1 MKKKI
6 LIRGPVL
13 SQSGYGEQSRFALRA
28 LKSREDLFDIFI
40 LPVAWGKTGWI
51 WEESEFRRWMD
62 EKITLTQV
70 LIQRKQLQ
78 VDVSLQITIP
88 NEFQKIAPINIGYT
102 AGIETHKCSPQWLPK
117 CNEMNKILVVS
128 NHAKNSL
135 VDTVAQATNQQT
147 GETFPYKIETPVEVV
162 WENTPRH
169 EPEEIPNLELKHD
182 FNFLAVSQI
191 SPRKN
196 FNNMVKWFVEE
207 FIDQEIGLVIKTN
220 LTSNSI
226 MDWDLLQDRIS
237 KLLESYQ
244 DRKCSVYLLHGDLSP
259 GQMTGLY
266 QNKKIKGMINIA
278 HGEGFGLPMFEAARE
293 GLPITTIGWS
303 GQLDFLHHDGK
314 NYFNKVDY
322 TLQPIQ
328 QQAVWPGVLEKD
340 SMWAVADQGSYKMAL
355 RKAYKNYDKMKKQAE
370 NLKVLVANN
379 FSDDKLFELFC
390 DSIYKPDPEYLEWMK
405 ELEALDE
412 D

>member
-6 LIRGPVL
+6 LVRAPVL
-13 SQSGYGEQSRFALRA
+13 SQSGYGEQARFALRA
-28 LKSREDLFDIFI
+28 LRSQEDVFDIFI
-40 LPVAWGKTGWI
+40 LPIAWGKTGWI
-51 WEESEFRRWMD
+51 WEESEFRTWMD
-62 EKITLTQV
+62 ERITLTQV

-78 VDVSLQITIP
+78 VDMSLQITIP

-102 AGIETHKCSPQWLPK
+102 AGIETHKCSPQWLQK
-117 CNEMNKILVVS
+117 CNEMDKVLVVS
-128 NHAKNSL
+128 NHAKTSL
-135 VDTVAQATNQQT
+135 VDTVAQAMNQQT
-147 GETFPYKIETPVEVV
+147 GETVPYKIETPVEVV

-169 EPEEIPNLELKHD
+169 EPEEIKELNLKHD

-196 FNNMVKWFVEE
+196 FENMVKWFVEE

-220 LTSNSI
+220 LKANCI
-226 MDWDLLQDRIS
+226 MDMEF
-237 KLLESYQ
+237 LEKKMKQVLEGYK
-244 DRKCSVYLLHGDLSP
+244 DRKCSVYLLHGDLTP

-266 QNKKIKGMINIA
+266 QNDKIKGMINIA

-314 NYFNKVDY
+314 DYFNKVDFS
-322 TLQPIQ
+322 LQPIQ

-340 SMWAVADQGSYKMAL
+340 AMWANADQGSYKMAL
-355 RKAYKNYDKMKKQAE
+355 RKAFKNYDKMKTIAE
-370 NLKVLVANN
+370 ELKTLVNDK
-379 FSDDKLFELFC
+379 FSDEKLHELFC
-390 DSIYKPDPEYLEWMK
+390 EHLE
-405 ELEALDE
+405 ENEEEGVVIL
-412 D
+412 

>member
-1 MKKKI
+1 
-6 LIRGPVL
+6 
-13 SQSGYGEQSRFALRA
+13 
-28 LKSREDLFDIFI
+28 
-40 LPVAWGKTGWI
+40 
-51 WEESEFRRWMD
+51 
-62 EKITLTQV
+62 
-70 LIQRKQLQ
+70 
-78 VDVSLQITIP
+78 
-88 NEFQKIAPINIGYT
+88 
-102 AGIETHKCSPQWLPK
+102 
-117 CNEMNKILVVS
+117 
-128 NHAKNSL
+128 
-135 VDTVAQATNQQT
+135 
-147 GETFPYKIETPVEVV
+147 
-162 WENTPRH
+162 
-169 EPEEIPNLELKHD
+169 
-182 FNFLAVSQI
+182 
-191 SPRKN
+191 
-196 FNNMVKWFVEE
+196 
-207 FIDQEIGLVIKTN
+207 
-220 LTSNSI
+220 
-226 MDWDLLQDRIS
+226 
-237 KLLESYQ
+237 
-244 DRKCSVYLLHGDLSP
+244 
-259 GQMTGLY
+259 MTGLY

>member
-6 LIRGPVL
+6 LVRGPVL